1 MEFIRNGLNTM
12 IHFTRHLSVVLL
24 DVMLYA
30 MTASVKASSC
40 VALQGVAVGEVFSPE
55 EILESHRFHVWNLH
69 LLHVVS
75 QPSIEHGKEH

>member
-1 MEFIRNGLNTM
+1 M

-75 QPSIEHGKEH
+75 QPSVEHGKEH